1 MTFLLLS
8 SLRLSQLKH
17 LTHPPFS
24 PTQHQQDFG
33 PFLPSKKYAPELV
46 LIEPA
51 EANDQ
56 MGCTTP
62 LVLPSSLPANQPFA
76 LLLAR
81 GKCSFESK
89 TVAAEA
95 AGASL
100 VIIYNN
106 EEGLYYNKTAATPQL
121 DYECNN
127 GNAFLPTVAEP
138 LWSPLNN
145 PTSCAMDPRCASGRC
160 LVTNHTDASMGGT
173 EVCCAWDVYMTMGP
187 DPIIENATPSSLPS
201 LPSIPAVYVT
211 MRDADV
217 LKTEMHA
224 ATVAASSSP
233 AFSSSTATPI
243 LPLKQQVLK
252 AGRREGELGLFRI
265 AVYER
270 PRPPYNLSS
279 ILIWLLGC
287 ATVTFAAW
295 NSSRMKTGGRKGG
308 VGREVVLM
316 EGGAR
321 REEETDDED
330 DEDEIP
336 AIELSIGH
344 TIGFI
349 VMASCFLILLFY
361 VDLNRVISGLYALS
375 AGSAVATIAAHP
387 LLKYMLPR
395 RIARA
400 LVVNYRRWD
409 IRINVLDFLST
420 GLGLGM
426 GVWWFVVR
434 DKADYAW
441 VLQDIMGVCLCV
453 LFLTLVRFPN
463 IKVATVLLV
472 LAFLY
477 DIFFVFLSPVFF
489 HESVMI
495 KVRGREGGMEEMKEV
510 L

>member
-1 MTFLLLS
+1 
-8 SLRLSQLKH
+8 
-17 LTHPPFS
+17 
-24 PTQHQQDFG
+24 
-33 PFLPSKKYAPELV
+33 
-46 LIEPA
+46 
-51 EANDQ
+51 
-56 MGCTTP
+56 
-62 LVLPSSLPANQPFA
+62 
-76 LLLAR
+76 
-81 GKCSFESK
+81 
-89 TVAAEA
+89 
-95 AGASL
+95 
-100 VIIYNN
+100 
-106 EEGLYYNKTAATPQL
+106 
-121 DYECNN
+121 
-127 GNAFLPTVAEP
+127 
-138 LWSPLNN
+138 
-145 PTSCAMDPRCASGRC
+145 MDPRCASGRC

-243 LPLKQQVLK
+243 LPLKQQVLG
-252 AGRREGELGLFRI
+252 AGRREGELGLFRV

-495 KVRGREGGMEEMKEV
+495 K
-510 L
+510 